1 MNTGPIAFAL
11 LAASGGTVTTQPV
24 LLGDSIGLVAP
35 LSSSLVLCTD
45 PHGGFFTIALPSG
58 ERKPWVPSWRP
69 EEAGWET
76 RERCSFDGFVFA
88 LEVSPDLRHVVFAQ
102 GVWLPERYE
111 VPEYLE
117 GMRGCFVAVV
127 CDADGSDG
135 IPVAIGVEVGGGPQY
150 SFTADSRRLVGQ
162 PFFPCIPTPEGY
174 AEFLRAGWDSPTI
187 PPFDYYEIAT
197 GVRGTIPGLE
207 IGDGYWKCP
216 YSDNFR
222 IENNWYMEH
231 DFSSFATG
239 GVTGSYSVPED
250 ADGGYIRGWILPDA
264 VLMEGN
270 ERWKVLHVDGSVE
283 DGPSIYEWDMYCWLP
298 DGSYLFTRDG
308 GATVLHGNVD
318 WTTGEASDVTICPG
332 LEAFIEE
339 SFVPLP
345 GSQGVL
351 IHTPA
356 MWGDGR
362 LSYYPLP

>member
-1 MNTGPIAFAL
+1 MKLFTVL
-11 LAASGGTVTTQPV
+11 LAGVAAACAAAGRPV
-24 LLGDSIGLVAP
+24 LLGDGIGLVAP
-35 LSSSLVLCTD
+35 LSASLVLCTD
-45 PHGGFFTIALPSG
+45 THGGFFTVSLPSG
-58 ERKPWVPSWRP
+58 ERRPWVSSWQP
-69 EEAGWET
+69 EEAGWEI
-76 RERCSFDGFVFA
+76 REGYSYDGFVFA
-88 LEVSPDLRHVVFAQ
+88 LDSSPDKEHVVFAQ
-102 GVWLPERYE
+102 GVWLPESYG
-111 VPEYLE
+111 VPDDME
-117 GMRGCFVAVV
+117 GLRGCFVVVV
-127 CDADGSDG
+127 CDVDGMDAV
-135 IPVAIGVEVGGGPQY
+135 PVAIGVEVGGGPQY
-150 SFTADSRRLVGQ
+150 SFTSDSRRLVGQ
-162 PFFPCIPTPEGY
+162 PFYPCKPTPDGY
-174 AEFLRAGWDSPTI
+174 AELLRRGWDAPPPV
-187 PPFDYYEIAT
+187 PPFDFYDVET
-197 GVRGTIPGLE
+197 GERGAIPGLE

-231 DFSSFATG
+231 VFSSFATG
-239 GVTGSYSVPED
+239 GVSGSYSVPED

-270 ERWKVLHVDGSVE
+270 ESWKVLHVDGSVE
-283 DGPSIYEWDMYCWLP
+283 NGPSIYDWDLYCWLP

-318 WTTGEASDVTICPG
+318 WTTGETSDVKICPG

-362 LSYYPLP
+362 LFYYPLP